1 MKEAAVA
8 FLKTTAWIA
17 SAIAACIAVGAL
29 VMLGSLMIFGSFVF
43 DAVPGIELALKHLAI
58 FLGGVLALAL
68 AWTIA
73 QAVFLLVVL
82 A

>member
-1 MKEAAVA
+1 MKEAALD

-17 SAIAACIAVGAL
+17 SVIAACIAAGAL
-29 VMLGSLMIFGSFVF
+29 LMLGSLMIFGSFFF
-43 DAVPGIELALKHLAI
+43 DAVPGIGLALKHLAI